1 MCIPYMR
8 HRSESLHQFVMD
20 VAPNAIIIV
29 DHNLSIHDLSPSAE
43 RLFKRSLADVHG
55 KHLSC
60 LTNVLDDFIYVRDT
74 GRHVVGKARWLSED
88 MIVEQTIGLV
98 EGQPLIVAILRDITE
113 RERERKTAHDLREGM
128 LEQTKDVVRK
138 QMSVAHEIAHL
149 LGETAA
155 ESKTALNNLTK
166 LLAAETIQ
174 CG

>member
-1 MCIPYMR
+1 
-8 HRSESLHQFVMD
+8 
-20 VAPNAIIIV
+20 
-29 DHNLSIHDLSPSAE
+29 
-43 RLFKRSLADVHG
+43 
-55 KHLSC
+55 
-60 LTNVLDDFIYVRDT
+60 
-74 GRHVVGKARWLSED
+74 

-113 RERERKTAHDLREGM
+113 RERERKTAHDLREEM

-166 LLAAETIQ
+166 LLAREAIQ
-174 CG
+174 RG